1 MKWWVRLKQ
10 LKGHRW
16 LPFFLPVVGTL
27 LYIAL
32 AVLMIPSEIGDKPE
46 GDAAEV
52 EKPVRGAKRSR
63 AIETATRPIHGD
75 GTKAVNP
82 LATAAPPGS
91 Q

>member
-1 MKWWVRLKQ
+1 MKWWVRFKQ

-46 GDAAEV
+46 GDAADV

-63 AIETATRPIHGD
+63 ATEPVTRPIRGD
-75 GTKAVNP
+75 GTRVVNALP
-82 LATAAPPGS
+82 TAAPSGS
-91 Q
+91 